1 MPRSLRQAP
10 CGVPEA
16 RARLRGAQA
25 YLKTAELVS
34 GEQRPAEFAN
44 VAAGLAV
51 LAGIAAS
58 DAICCL
64 RHGSRSR
71 GEDHREA
78 TSLLE
83 GATPDGRKL
92 ATTLRRLLDVK
103 DASHYGVGLVNART
117 ARDATRWARLLVESA
132 QEELER

>member
-1 MPRSLRQAP
+1 MPRSGRQAP

-16 RARLRGAQA
+16 RARRGAQA
-25 YLKTAELVS
+25 YLQTAELVER
-34 GEQRPAEFAN
+34 EQRRAEFAN

-64 RHGSRSR
+64 RQGSRSR

-78 TSLLE
+78 TGLLE

-92 ATTLRRLLDVK
+92 ATTLRRLLDLK
-103 DASHYGVGLVNART
+103 DASHYRVGLVNART
-117 ARDATRWARLLVESA
+117 ARDATRWARLLVERA